1 MIELQKQLQGF
12 EQTAVIT
19 SFDLKIHHALQQQKS
34 IFKRGLLVEHDI
46 QEKAIAQAL
55 EFDCCQIGWMDQ
67 LATDAMIC
75 ATQQANLN
83 VSVWTVNDV
92 ERAKYLQSLAING
105 LITDFPKMMQRH
117 LK

>member
-1 MIELQKQLQGF
+1 M
-12 EQTAVIT
+12 
-19 SFDLKIHHALQQQKS
+19 
-34 IFKRGLLVEHDI
+34 VEHDI

-67 LATDAMIC
+67 LATDAMIF